1 MQEHAKFWGIRQEMK
16 KFMIAVGLLLSL
28 AACASGSYVAP
39 ATPQQAAS
47 IKTIGIVSVIGQRV
61 TYMKMGWMQRTGEG
75 SSGDTENWGFDQF
88 ALEQLTAKLSPRYK
102 IVPIEIDRTKST
114 GTEKS
119 VGEALRATMKPSQ
132 PPVDAY
138 LVLYPT
144 ESGDYISN
152 TGLTLNGL
160 GVYRRKGSSIQVFA
174 ACDLQL
180 IDAKSFAILGGGQLG
195 TSDIKITA
203 GDYLSGEALKKSTRD
218 GELAHRKINSKLAV
232 ANSWEDFTPEQLNEI
247 KTDIK
252 ALLKDS
258 FDFPLNG
265 IGLM

>member
-1 MQEHAKFWGIRQEMK
+1 MK
-16 KFMIAVGLLLSL
+16 KLFIAVGLLLSL
-28 AACASGSYVAP
+28 AACASGSYVMP

-61 TYMKMGWMQRTGEG
+61 TYMNMGWMKGTREE

-88 ALEQLTAKLSPRYK
+88 ALEKLTAKLSPRYK

-119 VGEALRATMKPSQ
+119 VSEALRATLKPGQ

-144 ESGDYISN
+144 YSADYISDS
-152 TGLTLNGL
+152 GAALNGL

-174 ACDLQL
+174 ACDLAL
-180 IDAKSFAILGGGQLG
+180 LDAKTFATLGGGQLG
-195 TSDIKITA
+195 TSEVKITTA
-203 GDYLSGEALKKSTRD
+203 DYLSGQALSKSTRN
-218 GELAHRKINSKLAV
+218 GELAHRKINAKLAV
-232 ANSWEDFTPEQLNEI
+232 ANSWDEFTPEQLEQV
-247 KTDIK
+247 K
-252 ALLKDS
+252 AGITSLLNDS
-258 FDFPLNG
+258 LDYPLKG
-265 IGLM
+265 MGLVQ